1 MHLLQET
8 RRFLRSEWL
17 APALH
22 IGLFAITWLT
32 YFIQNAPL
40 FDGPSRWG
48 FNVLFF
54 ADLPIS
60 VVAFSKF
67 WDGQVLYALSLWGIL
82 GTMWWYFLGIG
93 LRALLIRK
101 SH

>member
-32 YFIQNAPL
+32 YFLQNAPL

-93 LRALLIRK
+93 FRALLGRK

>member
-48 FNVLFF
+48 FTSSSLLTCRFLWSPSPNSGMARCFMHFRYGASLGPCGGTSSVL
-54 ADLPIS
+54 
-60 VVAFSKF
+60 
-67 WDGQVLYALSLWGIL
+67 G
-82 GTMWWYFLGIG
+82 
-93 LRALLIRK
+93 
-101 SH
+101 